1 MFATILTF
9 LNVIPINDHTS
20 PVPPG
25 TWSPLSFLQLPHGD
39 EGRGRLVSHNA
50 RYDDDDGVDRNH
62 DRHDEIQST
71 KLALNLTQKTFN
83 I

>member
-1 MFATILTF
+1 M
-9 LNVIPINDHTS
+9 
-20 PVPPG
+20 
-25 TWSPLSFLQLPHGD
+25 SFLQLPHGD

>member
-1 MFATILTF
+1 M
-9 LNVIPINDHTS
+9 
-20 PVPPG
+20 
-25 TWSPLSFLQLPHGD
+25 SFLQLPHGD

-62 DRHDEIQST
+62 DRHDDHDEIQST
-71 KLALNLTQKTFN
+71 KLALNLTQKPFN

>member
-9 LNVIPINDHTS
+9 RNVIPINDHTS
-20 PVPPG
+20 PVPSG

-50 RYDDDDGVDRNH
+50 RYDDDDGVDDRNH
-62 DRHDEIQST
+62 DRHDDHDEI
-71 KLALNLTQKTFN
+71 
-83 I
+83 